1 MSLTTIMNKGVTG
14 MTAQSAALTTISDNI
29 ANSTTTGYKAG
40 DTQFS
45 ALVAQGASYSGAG
58 VRADTRLSAE
68 KSGSLSQT
76 GLTTNAAI
84 VGQGFFAVAAV
95 DPSTGTVSRVGTSAS
110 ATPELTR
117 AGDFQQDRF
126 GHLVNGSGR
135 ALMGFA
141 VDPANPTASTANRSA
156 ADLQLVSLDT
166 AQSYYAATST
176 IALSATLPGG
186 LAVAQTP
193 SDDTTVGL
201 KLPVVDSTGAAGS
214 VDLRFMKTASNADGT
229 SVWTVY
235 RAGATNGDGTAAGSA
250 SVTDS
255 TSWESLGSVTFAAD
269 GTLSGGTSGTEATLS
284 LSAAGNLP
292 AMTLDLGAYG
302 STGDGLS
309 VAVGS
314 GSTDETTI
322 TNAATSNDGIPS
334 GSLESVDLTS
344 DGFVR
349 GTFAGGKTRDFFRV
363 PDVTVVNPTDLEA
376 QSGTAFTVTTDSG
389 GITFRDFGTGQNS
402 GESLQVGSVEGS
414 NVSIEEQFTTL
425 ITTQRAYSASSKIIT
440 TGDEM
445 TQTVLGL
452 LN

>member
-14 MTAQSAALTTISDNI
+14 MTAQSAALNTISNNI
-29 ANSTTTGYKAG
+29 ANASTTGYKAS

-58 VRADTRLSAE
+58 VRAEARLLADT
-68 KSGSLSQT
+68 SGSLTET

-84 VGQGFFAVAAV
+84 VGQGFFAVTAV
-95 DPSTGTVSRVGTSAS
+95 DSATGTVSSVGTSDS

-141 VDPANPTASTANRSA
+141 VDPANPIATTANRSA

-176 IALSATLPGG
+176 LSVSGSLPGG
-186 LAVAQTP
+186 LAVSESP
-193 SDDTTVGL
+193 GEDTTVGV
-201 KLPVVDSTGAAGS
+201 KVPVVDSTGAAGS
-214 VDLRFMKTASNADGT
+214 VDLRFMKTASNTDGT

-235 RAGATNGDGTAAGSA
+235 RAGATNGDGTAAGS
-250 SVTDS
+250 SSLSDPS
-255 TSWESLGSVTFAAD
+255 GWQSLGSVTFAAD
-269 GTLSGGTSGTEATLS
+269 GTLTGGTTG
-284 LSAAGNLP
+284 AAVTVGMDAVGDLP
-292 AMTLDLGAYG
+292 AMTLSLGAYG
-302 STGDGLS
+302 STGDTLT
-309 VAVGS
+309 VAVGDTS
-314 GSTDETTI
+314 ADGTTM
-322 TNAATSNDGIPS
+322 TNAATSNDGIAS
-334 GSLESVDLTS
+334 GSLESVDLTA
-344 DGFVR
+344 DGYVR
-349 GTFAGGKTRDFFRV
+349 GTFAGGKTRDFFRI
-363 PDVTVVNPTDLEA
+363 PDVTVANPTDLEA
-376 QSGTAFTVTTDSG
+376 ESGTAYQVTTESG
-389 GITFRDFGTGQNS
+389 AMTFRDFGTGQNS

-414 NVSIEEQFTTL
+414 NVSIEDQFTTL
-425 ITTQRAYSASSKIIT
+425 ITTQRAYSASSKIIS